1 MAFADFETEDRRLV
15 ILRLLSEDAD
25 YCTNSSVLERGLDV
39 WGLSV
44 SRARLHTDLTWLSEQ
59 GLLSV
64 EHVGSVMV
72 AKLNQHGLDVA
83 NGRASV
89 PGIKRPG
96 PQ

>member
-44 SRARLHTDLTWLSEQ
+44 SL
-59 GLLSV
+59 
-64 EHVGSVMV
+64 
-72 AKLNQHGLDVA
+72 
-83 NGRASV
+83 
-89 PGIKRPG
+89 
-96 PQ
+96 